1 MRARMQAE
9 LEAEG
14 EATGYVSP
22 LLSHARMR
30 SNQQQAVLGTDD
42 LANDELEIDHYNM
55 REHQLELLQIY
66 RDGDEDR
73 QSGNW
78 LGIILVIGV
87 SVSLSFMAYAALY

>member
-30 SNQQQAVLGTDD
+30 SNQPQAVLGTDD

-55 REHQLELLQIY
+55 REHHLELLQIY
-66 RDGDEDR
+66 RENDEDR

-78 LGIILVIGV
+78 TGIILTLGVTLSIGI
-87 SVSLSFMAYAALY
+87 MAYALF